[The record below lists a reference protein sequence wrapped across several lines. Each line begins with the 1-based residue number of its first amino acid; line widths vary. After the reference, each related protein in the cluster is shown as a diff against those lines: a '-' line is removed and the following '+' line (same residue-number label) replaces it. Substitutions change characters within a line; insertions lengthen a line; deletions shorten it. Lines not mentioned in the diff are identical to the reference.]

1 MKKWLEFCDFKTSGE
16 RIKFDKEIAVID
28 IAKISAPPFRI
39 LPENLSMPAALD
51 GFKPSKILNAF
62 SGDVSKS

>member
-1 MKKWLEFCDFKTSGE
+1 MQSWNIGHAKTRELSFKN
-16 RIKFDKEIAVID
+16 
-28 IAKISAPPFRI
+28 
-39 LPENLSMPAALD
+39 LPNNLSMPAALD